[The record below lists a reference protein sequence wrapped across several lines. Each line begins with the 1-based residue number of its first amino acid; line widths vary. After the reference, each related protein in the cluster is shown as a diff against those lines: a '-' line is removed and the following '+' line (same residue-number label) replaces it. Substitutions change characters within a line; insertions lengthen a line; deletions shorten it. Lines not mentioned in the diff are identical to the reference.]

1 MKTTQKTT
9 EKRTRERERLDLT
22 KYRERVTFR
31 LKEDLYDALVEK
43 AIAENRTLS
52 NYIVAVLSDH
62 VDKKTD

>member
-43 AIAENRTLS
+43 AMAENRTLS

-62 VDKKTD
+62 IDNKND